1 MSMTR
6 DVLRSRKTRIV
17 LAAVAAYIGFQLWEA
32 AVAPGKIMGQ
42 LPERRRVD
50 VLVTLPFAPERFHIT
65 RFQEFGRVSGANGN
79 VVEVRGVLRSDI
91 EKLARPYWVK
101 RVEPVT

>member
-6 DVLRSRKTRIV
+6 DVLRSRKTHAV
-17 LAAVAAYIGFQLWEA
+17 LATAALYLGFQAWEIA
-32 AVAPGKIMGQ
+32 AAAGKITGE
-42 LPERRRVD
+42 LPQRRRVD
-50 VLVTLPFAPERFHIT
+50 VVVTLPFAPERFHIT
-65 RFQEFGRVSGANGN
+65 RFQEFGRVSGTNGN
-79 VVEVRGVLRSDI
+79 AVEVRGVLRSEI